1 MKIPDS
7 LKRYGLAKVY
17 DYLDK
22 DPMNNMGKVMDLVNK
37 FAGDTL
43 SLQREA
49 FDKVI
54 NDKDSCWH
62 QLIEKVW
69 TQTDPSV
76 LKTIFNNFFVNAN
89 LVGWPKQEELRKK
102 YGCNIPWAILLDPT
116 SACNLHCTG
125 CWAAEYGNK
134 LNLTFDEIDSII
146 TQGKELGI
154 YLYIYT
160 GGEPLVRKDDLIRLC
175 EKHQDCAFLCF
186 TNATLIDE
194 AFCQEMIRVGN
205 FVPAISAEGDEG
217 TTDSRRGKGTYAK
230 IERAMNLLRENG
242 LPFGISCC
250 WTRENADAVATEAN
264 MDWMI
269 EKGALFCW
277 YFHYMPV
284 GNEAAPELMPTPE
297 QRKYM
302 IDRIRYLRS
311 EECDIPFYPMDFQND
326 GEFVGGCIAGG
337 RNYFHINSAGD
348 AEPCVFIHYSNANIH
363 DQSILEIL
371 HSPLFMAYHNGQPFN
386 KNHLRPCPMLENP
399 ELLQKMVHETGAHS
413 TDLQSPES
421 VEHLCEKCKSYAA
434 NWQPTADEIWSHT
447 KIRESRYENYKDW
460 KPSQPIEK

>member
-160 GGEPLVRKDDLIRLC
+160 GGEPLVRKKDLIALC
-175 EKHQDCAFLCF
+175 EKHSDAAFLSF

-194 AFCQEMIRVGN
+194 EFCQDMLRVGN
-205 FVPAISAEGDEG
+205 FIPAISLEGFEEAN
-217 TTDSRRGKGTYAK
+217 DSRRGEGVYDKVTH
-230 IERAMNLLRENG
+230 AMALLKQHH
-242 LPFGISCC
+242 LPFGISACY
-250 WTRENADAVATEAN
+250 T
-264 MDWMI
+264 
-269 EKGALFCW
+269 
-277 YFHYMPV
+277 
-284 GNEAAPELMPTPE
+284 
-297 QRKYM
+297 
-302 IDRIRYLRS
+302 
-311 EECDIPFYPMDFQND
+311 
-326 GEFVGGCIAGG
+326 
-337 RNYFHINSAGD
+337 
-348 AEPCVFIHYSNANIH
+348 
-363 DQSILEIL
+363 
-371 HSPLFMAYHNGQPFN
+371 
-386 KNHLRPCPMLENP
+386 
-399 ELLQKMVHETGAHS
+399 
-413 TDLQSPES
+413 S
-421 VEHLCEKCKSYAA
+421 V
-434 NWQPTADEIWSHT
+434 
-447 KIRESRYENYKDW
+447 NYKDITSE
-460 KPSQPIEK
+460 KFYDLIMDCLLYTSPSPRDTR